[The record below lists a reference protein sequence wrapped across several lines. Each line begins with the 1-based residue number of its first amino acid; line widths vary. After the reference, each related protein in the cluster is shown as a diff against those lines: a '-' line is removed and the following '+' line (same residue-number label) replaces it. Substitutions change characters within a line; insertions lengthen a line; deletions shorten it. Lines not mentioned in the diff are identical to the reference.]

1 MYDQQLPHLTIREH
15 RSDDGIPYILDNHTG
30 AITLHQALLRLLGRS
45 TWADFATGYL
55 SLSGFRLLA
64 PAMEQ
69 LQEFRLLF
77 GSSRIADE
85 LAREL
90 RSERFRASTRA
101 TVEQLLAFLQRPSL
115 HDRDAVQMRRYGS
128 GDGTGSFFHAKA
140 FLLDGA
146 AIVGSSN
153 FTANGLTGN
162 TELNAVHREPPI
174 VRDFGNWYER
184 MWNAPESVD
193 CKDELIATLQ
203 RSQFGDY
210 PYTPHEIYIK
220 TLYEYFKD
228 DLDREAAV
236 DPARSVVEL
245 AAFQN
250 EAFQKAQRILRRYHG
265 VMIADSV
272 GLGKT
277 YVGKKLLEL
286 FAYYQRQRA
295 VIVCPAQLRPM
306 WQRQIDES
314 RIAATIIGM
323 EELGQRDFP
332 VARYSDAEFVLVDE
346 SHNFRNPQA
355 QRYGNLSRILA
366 SGEPKRVVLLT
377 ATPINNGL
385 WDLYHQIALWTR
397 GNDGYFREA
406 GIRSL
411 RGYFKE
417 AEGAGGTGGA
427 LFNLLE
433 EVVIRRTRHFIEE
446 HYGEVTL
453 NDQPLRFPHRAPLRT
468 IRYNLADTYSGLF
481 ERITT
486 TIEELELPAYN
497 PERYIRTPA
506 TGDKLQALTNGNI
519 VGLLKTNL
527 LKRFESSVV
536 AFRRSVH
543 RLRDYQAR
551 FWEYLQQGK
560 LLHSGAHR
568 RILRLEED
576 DDGTGLD
583 ELLQNLEITEPE
595 RYRLDEIA
603 HHVQH
608 DLNLLDAIIA
618 QIDPLTAAAD
628 NKLQAFKH
636 ELRNL
641 DGQKVIVFSYYK
653 DTIRF
658 LYEQLRADPEI
669 HNRSMAM
676 LSSDVPSHERQR
688 VIERFA
694 PRSSKAREL
703 VGSADEIDLLIA
715 TDVLSEGQNLQDAGY
730 LINYDLHWNPTRMI
744 QRNGRIDRLGSPHEE
759 ITIANIFPD
768 AELETL
774 LKLVQRIQAKLSA
787 INETI
792 GLDASVLGELVTPRT
807 FNTLRELAAGD
818 DSSLVYWAQ
827 VSELAGNEMMRQQ
840 LLAYLR
846 EYGATLVQELPGG
859 IHSSLKRGQRQGV
872 YAYYRYR
879 DRHFWRFYDTRQRY
893 VSDSRFEI
901 HELIRSTPS
910 ETRADDW
917 LPPDEQER
925 VLELLA
931 EDILHTLHEQRGA
944 AALGQTLDKTQRD
957 LAQTIRAGL
966 SKPGVDRSKAQALFN
981 ALRTP
986 LPQTFAKDL
995 RDIAARFKQDG
1006 DYALLLA
1013 LLDKLFNEYQLAGT
1027 ATATLAP
1034 TSEPITRDNLELVCW
1049 MLIA

>member
-1 MYDQQLPHLTIREH
+1 MYEQHPPTKTIREH
-15 RSDDGIPYILDNHTG
+15 RSDDGIPYILDNRAG
-30 AITLHQALLRLLGRS
+30 SMTLHQALLKLLART
-45 TWADFATGYL
+45 TWADIATGYL
-55 SLSGFRLLA
+55 SLSGFKLLA
-64 PAMEQ
+64 PGLQQ

-85 LAREL
+85 LTREL
-90 RSERFRASTRA
+90 RSERYRAETRA
-101 TVEQLLAFLQRPSL
+101 LVERMIAFLEP
-115 HDRDAVQMRRYGS
+115 DAVQVRQYGGS
-128 GDGTGSFFHAKA
+128 GSFFHAKA
-140 FLLDGA
+140 FLVDGA

-174 VRDFGNWYER
+174 VRDFNDWFER
-184 MWNAPESVD
+184 MWLAPESID
-193 CKDELIATLQ
+193 FKPALLDILQ
-203 RSQFGDY
+203 RSQFGDF

-228 DLDREAAV
+228 DLDREAAI

-277 YVGKKLLEL
+277 YIGKKLLEL

-295 VIVCPAQLRPM
+295 LIVCPAQLRDM

-323 EELGQRDFP
+323 EELGQKEFP
-332 VARYSDAEFVLVDE
+332 VARYSDAEFILVDE
-346 SHNFRNPQA
+346 SHNFRNPQS
-355 QRYGNLSRILA
+355 QRYQNLSRVIA
-366 SGEPKRVVLLT
+366 SGEPKRVALLT

-417 AEGAGGTGGA
+417 AEGAGGAGGA

-446 HYGEVTL
+446 HYGEATL
-453 NDQPLRFPHRAPLRT
+453 NDQPLRFPKRAPLRT
-468 IRYNLADTYSGLF
+468 IRYSLGETYNGLF
-481 ERITT
+481 ERITAA
-486 TIEELELPAYN
+486 IEELALPAYN
-497 PERYIRTPA
+497 PESYLITPA
-506 TGDKLQALTNGNI
+506 TGDKVQAITNGNLS
-519 VGLLKTNL
+519 GLLKTNL

-536 AFRRSVH
+536 AFRRSLH
-543 RLRDYQAR
+543 RLRDFEAR
-551 FWEYLQQGK
+551 FWACLQDGK

-568 RILRLEED
+568 QILRLEDD

-583 ELLQNLEITEPE
+583 LLLESLEPIE
-595 RYRLDEIA
+595 STRYRLDLIQPKVA
-603 HHVQH
+603 H
-608 DLNLLDAIIA
+608 DLALLDAIIA
-618 QIDPLTAAAD
+618 QIDPITPDTD
-628 NKLQAFKH
+628 NKLQAFKELLH
-636 ELRNL
+636 EL
-641 DGQKVIVFSYYK
+641 DGQKVVIFSYFK
-653 DTIRF
+653 DTARY
-658 LYEQLRADPEI
+658 LVEQLTSDARLSQ
-669 HNRSMAM
+669 RSMAA
-676 LSSDVPSHERQR
+676 LSSDVPARERQR
-688 VIERFA
+688 LIERFA
-694 PRSSKAREL
+694 PLSSKAREYVASDAQL
-703 VGSADEIDLLIA
+703 DLLIA

-744 QRNGRIDRLGSPHEE
+744 QRNGRIDRLGSPHAE
-759 ITIANIFPD
+759 IQIANVFPD

-774 LKLVQRIQAKLSA
+774 LRLVQRIQTKLSA

-846 EYGATLVQELPGG
+846 QYGASIVQGLPGG
-859 IHSSLKRGQRQGV
+859 IHSSLRRGQRQGLF
-872 YAYYRYR
+872 AYYRYG
-879 DRHFWRFYDTRQRY
+879 DRHFWRFYDTRHQY
-893 VSDSRFEI
+893 ATDSRFEI
-901 HELIRSTPS
+901 HELIRATPA
-910 ETRADDW
+910 ETRAEDW
-917 LPPDEQER
+917 LPPAEQER
-925 VLELLA
+925 ILELLA
-931 EDILHTLHEQRGA
+931 EDIVTTLHEQRGA
-944 AALGQTLDKTQRD
+944 AALGQTLDKAQRD
-957 LAQTIRAGL
+957 LAQLIKAGW
-966 SKPGVDRSKAQALFN
+966 SKPGVNRSQAQMLFN
-981 ALRTP
+981 TLRAP
-986 LPQTFAKDL
+986 LPATFARDL
-995 RDIAARFKQDG
+995 RAIAVRYKQDH
-1006 DYALLLA
+1006 DYNLLLA
-1013 LLDKLFNEYQLAGT
+1013 LLQKLIDEFQLAGT
-1027 ATATLAP
+1027 SATALEP
-1034 TSEPITRDNLELVCW
+1034 TTEPITRDDLELVCW
-1049 MLIA
+1049 LLVT